1 MAFKQLNLNT
11 NVANSLEQLYAETGL
26 GRLRPPQPMETV
38 TPEIPEFN
46 TPRYSLHTPSIQR
59 KPLAVS
65 PTTPIFNFKPI
76 RTVTPLAEPEPV
88 EKESQNTYV
97 PPPRLATTG
106 QTGVFDPEA
115 IQQATIYKDQ
125 NGLWTSDDPFTRRL
139 IQLESGGYSDAVAG
153 YKKDTGRYDPKRDP
167 RVASGLFQI
176 TGDTGRN
183 FGIIGDDRFDP
194 EKSLLAY
201 KRITANN
208 IKQLQKYGIPITPFN
223 LYLAYNQG
231 VGGTIH
237 ILNGIKYGTGI
248 TNPKIQ
254 RNMNFNRHG
263 GVPLNAAPE
272 VWLKGMED
280 WASF

>member
-26 GRLRPPQPMETV
+26 GRLRPPPPMETV

-46 TPRYSLHTPSIQR
+46 APRYSLHTPSIQR

-65 PTTPIFNFKPI
+65 PTTPTFSFKPPRI
-76 RTVTPLAEPEPV
+76 ITPLAESKSVDEVP
-88 EKESQNTYV
+88 QNAYV

-153 YKKDTGRYDPKRDP
+153 YKKDTGRYDPKR
-167 RVASGLFQI
+167 RAETAAGLFQI
-176 TGDTGRN
+176 TGSTGESY
-183 FGIIGDDRFDP
+183 GIIGDDRFDP
-194 EKSLLAY
+194 EKALTAY
-201 KRITANN
+201 KRITASN
-208 IKQLQKYGIPITPFN
+208 IKQLQKYGIPITPLN

-254 RNMNFNRHG
+254 KNMNFNRHG
-263 GVPLNAAPE
+263 VPWNAAPE

>member
-38 TPEIPEFN
+38 TPEIPEFSA
-46 TPRYSLHTPSIQR
+46 PRYSLHTPNIQR

-65 PTTPIFNFKPI
+65 PNTPVFSFKPV

-88 EKESQNTYV
+88 EKEAQNVYV
-97 PPPRLATTG
+97 PPPKLATTG
-106 QTGVFDPEA
+106 QTGVFDPNA

-153 YKKDTGRYDPKRDP
+153 YKKGTGRYDPKR
-167 RVASGLFQI
+167 RAGVASGLFQI
-176 TGDTGRN
+176 TGLTGKGY
-183 FGIIGDDRFDP
+183 GIIGDDRFDP
-194 EKSLLAY
+194 EKSLIAY
-201 KRITANN
+201 KRITADNVR
-208 IKQLQKYGIPITPFN
+208 QLQKYGIPITPFN

-231 VGGTIH
+231 VFGTRH
-237 ILNGIKYGTGI
+237 ILEAIKNGTGI
-248 TNPKIQ
+248 TNSDVQ
-254 RNMNFNRHG
+254 TNMNSNRH

>member
-38 TPEIPEFN
+38 TPEIPEFS

-65 PTTPIFNFKPI
+65 PATPIFNFKPI
-76 RTVTPLAEPEPV
+76 KTVTPLAEPKPV
-88 EKESQNTYV
+88 EKEAQNVYV
-97 PPPRLATTG
+97 PPPKLATTS
-106 QTGVFDPEA
+106 QTGAFDPDA

-139 IQLESGGYSDAVAG
+139 IQLESGGYSDAVAYFKG
-153 YKKDTGRYDPKRDP
+153 DTGRWDPSRKGR
-167 RVASGLFQI
+167 AAGLFQI
-176 TGDTGRN
+176 TPDTGAEY
-183 FGIIGDDRFDP
+183 GLVGDDRFNP
-194 EKSLLAY
+194 EKALTAY
-201 KRITANN
+201 KRITASN
-208 IKQLQKYGIPITPFN
+208 IKQLQRYGIPITPLN

-254 RNMNFNRHG
+254 GNMNSNRHG

>member
-26 GRLRPPQPMETV
+26 GRLRPPQPMGTV
-38 TPEIPEFN
+38 TPEIPEFS
-46 TPRYSLHTPSIQR
+46 TPRYLLHTPSIQR

-65 PTTPIFNFKPI
+65 PVTPIFNFKPSK
-76 RTVTPLAEPEPV
+76 TVTPLAEPKPV
-88 EKESQNTYV
+88 EEEPQNTYV

-106 QTGVFDPEA
+106 QTGAFDPEA

-139 IQLESGGYSDAVAG
+139 IQLESGGYSDAVAYFKG
-153 YKKDTGRYDPKRDP
+153 STGRWDPSRKDR
-167 RVASGLFQI
+167 AAGLFQFTPN
-176 TGDTGRN
+176 TGAEYGLV
-183 FGIIGDDRFDP
+183 GDDRFDP
-194 EKSLLAY
+194 EKALVAY
-201 KRITANN
+201 KRITASN
-208 IKQLQKYGIPITPFN
+208 IKQLQKYGIPITPLN

-254 RNMNFNRHG
+254 GNMNSNRH

>member
-38 TPEIPEFN
+38 TPEVPEFN
-46 TPRYSLHTPSIQR
+46 TPRYSLYTPSIQR

-65 PTTPIFNFKPI
+65 PTTPIFSIKPT
-76 RTVTPLAEPEPV
+76 RTVTPLAEPEQEP
-88 EKESQNTYV
+88 QNTYT

-153 YKKDTGRYDPKRDP
+153 YEKGTGRYDPKR
-167 RVASGLFQI
+167 RAEAASGLFQI
-176 TGDTGRN
+176 TGTTGKGY
-183 FGIIGDDRFDP
+183 GIIGDDRFDP
-194 EKSLLAY
+194 EKSLAAY
-201 KRITANN
+201 KRIMASN
-208 IKQLQKYGIPITPFN
+208 IKQLQRYGIPITPFN

-231 VGGTIH
+231 IGGTRH
-237 ILNGIKYGTGI
+237 ILGAIKNGTGI
-248 TNPKIQ
+248 TDPYIQ
-254 RNMNFNRHG
+254 RNMNFNRH